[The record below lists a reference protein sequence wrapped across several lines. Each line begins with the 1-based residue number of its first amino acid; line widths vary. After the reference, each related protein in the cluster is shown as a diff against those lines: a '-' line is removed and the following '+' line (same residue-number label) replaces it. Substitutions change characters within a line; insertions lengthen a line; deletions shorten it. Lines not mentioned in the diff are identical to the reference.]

1 MKVLVTGGAG
11 YIGSHVVR
19 RLLQKNH
26 EVIMLDNLSR
36 GHIES
41 VPKEAVFIKG
51 DLADKKVLEKLFS
64 EYKIDAVMHFAAFA
78 YVGESIKEP
87 KKYFK
92 NNVENGL
99 NLLDA
104 CARHGVKKF
113 IFSSSCAVYGT
124 PENLPITEDSKKH
137 PESPY
142 GETKMIFENHLA
154 DYDRKHGLK
163 FISLRYF
170 NAAGADDSGEIGE
183 HHDPETHLIPLVL
196 GVALG
201 KRENI
206 AIFGKDYPTNDGTCM
221 RDYVHV
227 NDLADAHL
235 LALENLGKESKFY
248 NVGTGSGYSVKE
260 IVDACTKITGHDIPV
275 VDEARRQGDPPALY
289 ADSSKIKKELGWKP
303 KYDLGRII
311 ETAWKWHKNHPNGY

>member
-1 MKVLVTGGAG
+1 
-11 YIGSHVVR
+11 
-19 RLLQKNH
+19 
-26 EVIMLDNLSR
+26 
-36 GHIES
+36 
-41 VPKEAVFIKG
+41 
-51 DLADKKVLEKLFS
+51 
-64 EYKIDAVMHFAAFA
+64 
-78 YVGESIKEP
+78 
-87 KKYFK
+87 
-92 NNVENGL
+92 
-99 NLLDA
+99 
-104 CARHGVKKF
+104 
-113 IFSSSCAVYGT
+113 
-124 PENLPITEDSKKH
+124 
-137 PESPY
+137 
-142 GETKMIFENHLA
+142 MIFENHLA